1 MELWIIIVIVV
12 AVVAAISAL
21 LAVGNYAGDK
31 FADAYEKAFSISA
44 GAHVSVLEFVTEQNY
59 AHFDGKLKISRTKKV
74 FGDAYASKNK
84 TLILTDKTLGSTSVG
99 AFAVAAHELGHALQ
113 DKESKKVKALNTMR
127 TIGWIVGKLFLPLIL
142 AFVVLIFFQNLQT
155 YALIIGGV
163 AAGIFLFAVII
174 KLFIISIEKD
184 ASSRAIKMLDE
195 FVPDAQMKDVK
206 KILNAARLTYWS
218 DLVRLLFGW
227 SGLVR
232 KTKLFGK

>member
-1 MELWIIIVIVV
+1 M
-12 AVVAAISAL
+12 
-21 LAVGNYAGDK
+21 
-31 FADAYEKAFSISA
+31 
-44 GAHVSVLEFVTEQNY
+44 
-59 AHFDGKLKISRTKKV
+59 
-74 FGDAYASKNK
+74 
-84 TLILTDKTLGSTSVG
+84 ILTDKTLGSTSVG

-142 AFVVLIFFQNLQT
+142 AFIVLIFFQNLQT
-155 YALIIGGV
+155 YAFIIGGV